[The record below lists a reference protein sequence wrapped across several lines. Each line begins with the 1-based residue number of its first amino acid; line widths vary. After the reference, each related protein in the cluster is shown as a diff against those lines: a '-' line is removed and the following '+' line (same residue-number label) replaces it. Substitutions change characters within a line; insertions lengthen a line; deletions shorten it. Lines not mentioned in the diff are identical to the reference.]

1 MTDIDTQL
9 TSALGYDT
17 SNMRFSEPVV
27 GTIPDSKP
35 LISYRRI
42 NITTKNP
49 DGSEGELIFPT
60 DEVFSFGLSENTNIE
75 TGKVNGYVMPLCLH
89 SKTGATPSEK
99 AFTDTIDK
107 VVEKCKI
114 HLIANRDKVEQY
126 DLEMNDLKKLNPI
139 YQKREKGKVVDG
151 SSPTL
156 YAKLIVSKKQDKI
169 VTYFFD
175 KNNEPINALD
185 LLGKYCFATAAIK
198 IESIFIGNKISLQV
212 KLYECEVRMTN
223 TGMRRLLTVR
233 PESQSTVQQSSTSN
247 PLDDDD
253 DDAGSIVADFEEPK
267 DGEED
272 VEEPVKEVP
281 KKVVKKVVKK
291 ILKKDA

>member
-1 MTDIDTQL
+1 MTENITQL
-9 TSALGYDT
+9 TSAIGYDT
-17 SNMRFSEPVV
+17 SNMRFSKPIV

-42 NITTKNP
+42 NITTINP
-49 DGSEGELIFPT
+49 DGSEGELILPT
-60 DEVFSFGLSENTNIE
+60 DEVFSFGVSENTNIE

-89 SKTGATPSEK
+89 NKTGATASEK

-107 VVEKCKI
+107 VVERSKK
-114 HLIANRDKVEQY
+114 HLIDNKDEIEQFV
-126 DLEMNDLKKLNPI
+126 LEMNDLKKLNPI
-139 YQKREKGKVVDG
+139 YQKREKGKIVEG

-169 VTYFFD
+169 VSYFFD
-175 KNNEPINALD
+175 KNGDPINALD

-233 PESQSTVQQSSTSN
+233 PESVSKVETNESSKN
-247 PLDDDD
+247 PLEADDD
-253 DDAGSIVADFEEPK
+253 DDAGSLI
-267 DGEED
+267 D
-272 VEEPVKEVP
+272 VEENIEETIKEVP
-281 KKVVKKVVKK
+281 KKVIKKVVKKVVKK
-291 ILKKDA
+291 DA

>member
-253 DDAGSIVADFEEPK
+253 DAGSIVADFEEPK